1 MGKSVEKIDKP
12 PIKCKRSLRGHLGK
26 IYALQWS
33 NEKTKLV
40 SASQDGKLLVWDA
53 LTTNKSHAIPL
64 RCAWV
69 MTCAYSPTGNFVA
82 CGGLD
87 NICSVYSL
95 DKETVT
101 KPTKELNQHTGYLS
115 CCRFIDDRQ
124 IITSSGDGT
133 CLLWDVE
140 AGTKVTEFKD
150 HESDVMSVSI
160 APDNSKFVSS
170 GCDNDCI
177 VWDIKTGKAEHVFK
191 GHEQDVNCV
200 KFFPD
205 GNSFGSGSDDCTCK
219 LFDIRA
225 DRDLAT
231 YKSDKVVTSL
241 TFSKSGR
248 FMFTSY
254 DDVVVRTW
262 DVLRAEPVGDLKGH
276 TERISCVDVSSDGYA
291 LASGSWDNQ
300 IRIWA

>member
-1 MGKSVEKIDKP
+1 M
-12 PIKCKRSLRGHLGK
+12 
-26 IYALQWS
+26 
-33 NEKTKLV
+33 

-64 RCAWV
+64 RCSWV

-101 KPTKELNQHTGYLS
+101 KPTKELNHHTGYLS
-115 CCRFIDDRQ
+115 CCRFLDDRQ

-150 HESDVMSVSI
+150 HEGDVMRYVSYPLFSTSPRRCSRTHHRVWVRSVSI

-200 KFFPD
+200 K
-205 GNSFGSGSDDCTCK
+205 
-219 LFDIRA
+219 
-225 DRDLAT
+225 
-231 YKSDKVVTSL
+231 
-241 TFSKSGR
+241 
-248 FMFTSY
+248 
-254 DDVVVRTW
+254 
-262 DVLRAEPVGDLKGH
+262 
-276 TERISCVDVSSDGYA
+276 
-291 LASGSWDNQ
+291 
-300 IRIWA
+300 

>member
-1 MGKSVEKIDKP
+1 MG
-12 PIKCKRSLRGHLGK
+12 
-26 IYALQWS
+26 
-33 NEKTKLV
+33 
-40 SASQDGKLLVWDA
+40 
-53 LTTNKSHAIPL
+53 
-64 RCAWV
+64 
-69 MTCAYSPTGNFVA
+69 
-82 CGGLD
+82 
-87 NICSVYSL
+87 SL

-101 KPTKELNQHTGYLS
+101 KPTKELNHHTGYLS
-115 CCRFIDDRQ
+115 CCRFLDDRQ

-140 AGTKVTEFKD
+140 AGTKVT
-150 HESDVMSVSI
+150 
-160 APDNSKFVSS
+160 
-170 GCDNDCI
+170 
-177 VWDIKTGKAEHVFK
+177 VFK

-205 GNSFGSGSDDCTCK
+205 GNSFGSGSDDFSCK

-225 DRDLAT
+225 DRDIAP

-241 TFSKSGR
+241 AFSKSGR
-248 FMFTSY
+248 FMFTAY

-262 DVLRAEPVGDLKGH
+262 DVLRGEPVGDLKGH

-291 LASGSWDNQ
+291 LASGSWDHQ